1 MADSG
6 CLPYGLFNPVYFIL
20 IEMKY
25 KNGVILR
32 MTKVIDGIPTDIEQS
47 QEIIYAMNKVDVIS
61 RTLFKKEIVV
71 TSIIDGVHSAKSFH
85 YVGKAFD
92 IRTWIYTP
100 SQIKSLMNEIKLT
113 LGDKYDVINENDHI
127 HIEHDPST

>member
-1 MADSG
+1 MR
-6 CLPYGLFNPVYFIL
+6 
-20 IEMKY
+20 Y
-25 KNGVILR
+25 KNGVILQ
-32 MTKVIDGIPTDIEQS
+32 MTKVINGSPVDIKPS
-47 QEIIYAMNKVDVIS
+47 AEILDAMDKVDVIS

-100 SQIKSLMNEIKLT
+100 SQIKYLMNEIKLT
-113 LGDKYDVINENDHI
+113 LGDEYDVINENDHI